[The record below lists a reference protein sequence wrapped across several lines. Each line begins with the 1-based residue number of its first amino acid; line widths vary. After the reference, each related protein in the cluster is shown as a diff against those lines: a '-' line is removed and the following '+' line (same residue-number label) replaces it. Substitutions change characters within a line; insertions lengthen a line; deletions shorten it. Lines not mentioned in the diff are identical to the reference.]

1 MPNRVTPNQGAL
13 PMPADRKTLD
23 VLRRK
28 LGFRAW
34 HRGTCEADLLVGAFA
49 DQYLPEFVAEEL
61 RQFERLLEEDDP
73 VIDDW
78 ITGRQLVPKE
88 HENRIMALLRQ
99 FHRAISARPTKGIE
113 GPGTSRPTP

>member
-1 MPNRVTPNQGAL
+1 MPD
-13 PMPADRKTLD
+13 DRETLE

-28 LGFRAW
+28 LRFRTW
-34 HRGTCEADLLVGAFA
+34 HRGTCEADLLIGAFA
-49 DQYLPEFVAEEL
+49 DQCLTEFGAEEL

-88 HENRIMALLRQ
+88 HDDRVMALLRQ
-99 FHRAISARPTKGIE
+99 FRRGRTRSLP
-113 GPGTSRPTP
+113 

>member
-1 MPNRVTPNQGAL
+1 MPD
-13 PMPADRKTLD
+13 DRETLE

-28 LGFRAW
+28 LRFRTW
-34 HRGTCEADLLVGAFA
+34 HRGTCEADLLIGAFA
-49 DQYLPEFVAEEL
+49 DQCLTEFGAEEL

-88 HENRIMALLRQ
+88 HDNRVMALLR
-99 FHRAISARPTKGIE
+99 
-113 GPGTSRPTP
+113 